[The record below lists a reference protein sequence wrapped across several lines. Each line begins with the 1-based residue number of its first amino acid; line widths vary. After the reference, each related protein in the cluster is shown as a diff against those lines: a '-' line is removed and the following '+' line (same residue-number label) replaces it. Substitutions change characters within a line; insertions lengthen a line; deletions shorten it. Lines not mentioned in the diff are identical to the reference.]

1 MSSRLVLALVVAVPA
16 LLFTNLSSAGSPDT
30 VDQARN
36 VALPCE
42 AVSTQGGISRAS
54 RGIVHLAN
62 VCGFVGTD
70 VELQS
75 RKDATGKVHDYAF
88 VGTMGAGPRI
98 FDVTDPAHPTFAG
111 GYADSG
117 WENDIQVRGNTVVA
131 TFDGVNGED
140 SSASTCL
147 KSRYP
152 DADGQGVDIFTLA
165 FNSQTATFDVALATC
180 IANPPGGAH
189 NATLSPDG
197 TWLGISNCCSDW
209 AIDVVDLRG
218 EPTLRYR
225 VIDKSKADSTRC
237 PPGASFTCI
246 AMTKPDGSSAS
257 GLWRPHDVHFSKN
270 GDVAYVAAINSTWI
284 VDVSKIL
291 SGKVRS
297 IAFISNFTDGNDIMN
312 PHNIEISH
320 QADVSS
326 DGKLLVVSDERGGG
340 LSNTECNTGPGGVIG
355 GLHFFALAP
364 ITGVAATSTAS
375 PSRPVKI
382 GDYFIPN
389 PLLAYDPLQLVLDST
404 TPRTERACT
413 AHVFRLG
420 GNGSTSPG
428 AIERGYDGVSRL
440 GKRLLSEAWYGAGVW
455 LIDFSARASNTD
467 GVAEDPR
474 TTWGN
479 TLGWNVMAGADTWS
493 AKEYKG
499 HVFAGD
505 MLRGFDVYG
514 FENCTAL
521 GCTSPLGVT
530 FEEDPAETVLID
542 P

>member
-1 MSSRLVLALVVAVPA
+1 
-16 LLFTNLSSAGSPDT
+16 
-30 VDQARN
+30 
-36 VALPCE
+36 
-42 AVSTQGGISRAS
+42 
-54 RGIVHLAN
+54 
-62 VCGFVGTD
+62 
-70 VELQS
+70 
-75 RKDATGKVHDYAF
+75 
-88 VGTMGAGPRI
+88 
-98 FDVTDPAHPTFAG
+98 
-111 GYADSG
+111 
-117 WENDIQVRGNTVVA
+117 
-131 TFDGVNGED
+131 
-140 SSASTCL
+140 
-147 KSRYP
+147 
-152 DADGQGVDIFTLA
+152 
-165 FNSQTATFDVALATC
+165 
-180 IANPPGGAH
+180 
-189 NATLSPDG
+189 
-197 TWLGISNCCSDW
+197 
-209 AIDVVDLRG
+209 
-218 EPTLRYR
+218 
-225 VIDKSKADSTRC
+225 
-237 PPGASFTCI
+237 
-246 AMTKPDGSSAS
+246 MTKPDGSSAS
-257 GLWRPHDVHFSKN
+257 GLSRPHDVHFSKN

-284 VDVSKIL
+284 LDVSRVL

-297 IAFISNFTDGNDIMN
+297 IAFISNFTEGNDIMN

-364 ITGVAATSTAS
+364 ISGVAATSTAS

-389 PLLAYDPLQLVLDST
+389 PLLAHDPLQLVLDST

-428 AIERGYDGVSRL
+428 AIQRGYDGVSRL

-455 LIDFSARASNTD
+455 LIDFSARASDTD
-467 GVAEDPR
+467 GVKEDPR

-479 TLGWNVMAGADTWS
+479 TLAWNVMPGGDTWS

-505 MLRGFDVYG
+505 ILRGFDVYG
-514 FENCTAL
+514 FKSCSVL
-521 GCTSPLGVT
+521 SCTSPLGVT